1 MLERFMVTVA
11 LGATLAAAGAWAVEL
26 PEDFDDLVERALATG
41 MLTPADIVLKTDFT
55 PPDEFRLA
63 VVDELLAEPL
73 RIPRWTEQIAER
85 VGKATRLGPLLDL
98 AAGIKDLD
106 VEAISFAPNARED
119 WTLYEALE
127 VLARAEGSTLAVER
141 SELTAQLEPV
151 PPPVREALTMLVD
164 ACAAARLSAAEAY
177 AGLSYDDRVFLLAN
191 VSHIATQGEDPKQA
205 EVDRLFVLLKKVDQ
219 QKLAEAAKILCAAS
233 DLVRDLL
240 AEHAPAIAGWKG
252 RETMKQPLRIATP
265 LGDIVIG
272 TWGDD
277 VYRDPAFILI
287 DPAGDDTYLNRAGA
301 SSERI
306 NGIGIAFDLA
316 GNDSYVARQAF
327 AFGAARCGFG
337 ILVDE
342 AGDDSYS
349 GTHNC
354 IGRGLLGLG
363 LLVEAGG
370 IDRYYADSASQAA
383 AHFGFGLLIDEAG
396 NDHYTAHLNSQAHAG
411 VNGAAFLVD
420 TEGNDVYFAGGKHKD
435 FREGQK
441 YYGSLSQGF
450 SIGWRPL
457 YSGGVGAL
465 FDYGGD
471 DIYIGDYF
479 AQGSSY
485 WYALG
490 LLYDD
495 AGDDRYIARRYSQ
508 GAATHICVGILADS
522 AGNDRY
528 SSWGVS
534 QGCAHDLSAAM
545 LIDGAGNDRYS
556 ADWLSQGAG
565 NANGIG
571 FLIDLKGDDRYAGEK
586 ETVQGAG
593 TYTRKDTTYAR
604 VRGYPSVGILIDAG
618 GNDTYSR
625 RGRDGTF
632 WHNSAFGVGFDA
644 GPKQ

>member
-1 MLERFMVTVA
+1 MMVIA
-11 LGATLAAAGAWAVEL
+11 LGAALAAPGARAVEL
-26 PEDFDDLVERALATG
+26 PEGFDDLVEQALATG
-41 MLTPADIVLKTDFT
+41 TLTPADMVLKTDFT

-73 RIPRWTEQIAER
+73 KIPGWTEQIAER
-85 VGKATRLGPLLDL
+85 AAKATRLGALLDL
-98 AAGIKDLD
+98 AAGIKDLH
-106 VEAISFAPNARED
+106 VEAVSFAPNARED
-119 WTLYEALE
+119 WTLYDALE
-127 VLARAEGSTLAVER
+127 VLARAEEAPLAVKR
-141 SELTAQLEPV
+141 SQLTSQLEAV
-151 PPPVREALTMLVD
+151 PPSIREALTMLLD

-177 AGLSYDDRVFLLAN
+177 AGLSYDDRTFLLAN
-191 VSHIATQGEDPKQA
+191 VSHIATQGEDPEPA
-205 EVDRLFVLLKKVDQ
+205 EVDRLFALVKKVDQ
-219 QKLAEAAKILCAAS
+219 QKLAEAAKILCVAG

-240 AEHAPAIAGWKG
+240 EKNAPAIAEWKG
-252 RETMKQPLRIATP
+252 RETMTQPLRIGTP

-277 VYRDPAFILI
+277 VYREPAFILI
-287 DPAGDDTYLNRAGA
+287 DPAGNDTYLNRAGA
-301 SSERI
+301 SSETI
-306 NGIGIAFDLA
+306 NGIGIAFDL
-316 GNDSYVARQAF
+316 GGDDSYVARDAF

-342 AGDDSYS
+342 AGDDGYS
-349 GTHNC
+349 GTHHC
-354 IGRGLLGLG
+354 MGRGLVGLG

-383 AHFGFGLLIDEAG
+383 AHFGFGLLVDEAG
-396 NDHYTAHLNSQAHAG
+396 NDHYTAHINSQAHAG
-411 VNGAAFLVD
+411 MNGVALLVD

-435 FREGQK
+435 FRERQK

-471 DIYIGDYF
+471 DVYIGDYF

-522 AGNDRY
+522 TGNDRY

-534 QGCAHDLSAAM
+534 QGCAHDLSAAV

-571 FLIDLKGDDRYAGEK
+571 FLIDLKGDDRYAGGAD
-586 ETVQGAG
+586 TTQGAG
-593 TYTRKDTTYAR
+593 TYTRKETTYAR
-604 VRGYPSVGILIDAG
+604 VRGYPSVGILIDAAG
-618 GNDTYSR
+618 KDTYSH